1 MTPLTTFIG
10 ALVLGLLI
18 AAALLFGGAPLL
30 VLPIVAA
37 ALLGLGF
44 LGVVR
49 RTRGERSLAEHREQ
63 AKAEKVEFTERDKQ
77 TLTRS

>member
-1 MTPLTTFIG
+1 MTPFTTFVG

-30 VLPIVAA
+30 VLPIIVAG
-37 ALLGLGF
+37 GLA
-44 LGVVR
+44 LGVLYFVR
-49 RTRGERSLAEHREQ
+49 RARSERSLAEHREQ
-63 AKAEKVEFTERDKQ
+63 AKAERVEFTERDKQ